1 MKKFI
6 KFHGLNFFIG
16 LGISRTRLDSLP
28 SVSGIGAD
36 GGRVKSSANSQIGRK
51 IPAANGLRRN
61 PAVDSD
67 AKSIL
72 SSRSGG
78 SRSGGGKDSRYHLNT
93 GQPVVSIVNN
103 KISSMF
109 IDFMFKIIDLHNF
122 FLLLF

>member
-1 MKKFI
+1 M
-6 KFHGLNFFIG
+6 G

-36 GGRVKSSANSQIGRK
+36 GGRAKTIGTGNRK

-72 SSRSGG
+72 SGRSGRSGG
-78 SRSGGGKDSRYHLNT
+78 SGGSKDSRYHLNT
-93 GQPVVSIVNN
+93 GQPVVSIKSERYIIYANVFVDDL
-103 KISSMF
+103 IF
-109 IDFMFKIIDLHNF
+109 ILTFILIFVLY
-122 FLLLF
+122 LFR